1 MIRKNNEV
9 VGGESLKFSLSY
21 VYQTILTPWFL
32 GEPSHKCTTQ
42 IFKLNFF
49 PISYYTQSN
58 SIGEY
63 LAQEVLK
70 NRIKINDKA
79 WINEVTL
86 SKLGFLGSV
95 RNPNVAPSRWTAL
108 SLSFLARKPKRRVCF
123 STSPSST
130 SPSSLWA
137 SSATSPPASLNRL
150 VWCLSRRP
158 YLEHGRLSLNLD
170 VSVSISQSSLS
181 RWLSSSTSPS
191 SLSVEPRRLS
201 LEPRRLCLN
210 LSIFALSV
218 TFILDFSVF
227 SLSLE
232 SRRLSLEPLLE
243 SRLHLLI
250 GKKAFIFLIF
260 MLLLSRFCFCGLVYL
275 PFSVRDSSVLSSSS
289 TGYEVQKTEASKEGT
304 TEGRSQTGLKMKKK
318 QDKSEH
324 PCLLNLMSLVIVW

>member
-1 MIRKNNEV
+1 MKKICIFLQSATWSPIQEWLKQKVERPRYPLV
-9 VGGESLKFSLSY
+9 GESSSGYK
-21 VYQTILTPWFL
+21 
-32 GEPSHKCTTQ
+32 
-42 IFKLNFF
+42 
-49 PISYYTQSN
+49 SN

-63 LAQEVLK
+63 LVQKVLK
-70 NRIKINDKA
+70 NKIKINEKA
-79 WINEVTL
+79 WINEVPL
-86 SKLGFLGSV
+86 SKLGFLDSV
-95 RNPNVAPSRWTAL
+95 RSPNVAPSRWTAL

-150 VWCLSRRP
+150 VSCLSRRP

-191 SLSVEPRRLS
+191 SLSVEPRRLF

-227 SLSLE
+227 SLSLSLE
-232 SRRLSLEPLLE
+232 SRRLSLEPRLE

-289 TGYEVQKTEASKEGT
+289 TGYEVQKT
-304 TEGRSQTGLKMKKK
+304 
-318 QDKSEH
+318 
-324 PCLLNLMSLVIVW
+324 

>member
-1 MIRKNNEV
+1 MDMKLDRTFELWCVFHRSDDHLFKSDLKHKVERPRYPLV
-9 VGGESLKFSLSY
+9 GESSSGYK
-21 VYQTILTPWFL
+21 
-32 GEPSHKCTTQ
+32 
-42 IFKLNFF
+42 
-49 PISYYTQSN
+49 SN

-63 LAQEVLK
+63 LVQKVLK
-70 NRIKINDKA
+70 NKIKINEKA
-79 WINEVTL
+79 WINEVPL

-95 RNPNVAPSRWTAL
+95 RSPNVAHSRWTAL

-150 VWCLSRRP
+150 VSCLSRRP

-170 VSVSISQSSLS
+170 VSVLISQSSLS

-191 SLSVEPRRLS
+191 SLSVEPRRLF

-227 SLSLE
+227 SLSL
-232 SRRLSLEPLLE
+232 SNLVDSLSNLVWNLFSISLSVRKHSFFWSLCYCCLDFVSAVWFISHSLFVIHLFCLLLPQVMKFRRQKLQ
-243 SRLHLLI
+243 
-250 GKKAFIFLIF
+250 KKAPLREGVRPDWRWRRNKISQNI
-260 MLLLSRFCFCGLVYL
+260 LV
-275 PFSVRDSSVLSSSS
+275 F
-289 TGYEVQKTEASKEGT
+289 
-304 TEGRSQTGLKMKKK
+304 
-318 QDKSEH
+318 
-324 PCLLNLMSLVIVW
+324 